1 MLCDIGI
8 MIGHVSPEAQAGG
21 PIAVVKNGDV
31 ICINAATRS
40 LEIVRTHI

>member
-21 PIAVVKNGDV
+21 PMNGDV